1 MESKRLNFD
10 KYKNN
15 SLFKCFRSNDES
27 LLFCEVSLHLWITNI
42 GKTFLIIKTIPNPQA
57 SKYMAVLDRHLNE

>member
-15 SLFKCFRSNDES
+15 YLIKYFRPNDEN
-27 LLFCEVSLHLWITNI
+27 LLFYEVSLHLWITNI
-42 GKTFLIIKTIPNPQA
+42 GKTFLIIKIILNLQA
-57 SKYMAVLDRHLNE
+57 SKYMAVWDHH